1 MLNVLGFFAIVVNAT
16 MIAFVG
22 QTYAETQTEA
32 LGGFAV
38 RIENWHLWGRAVLIE
53 HGMLMLRILIIL
65 CVLITLTTN
74 VESVDLCDTYRS
86 IVYLQAL
93 PSRP

>member
-65 CVLITLTTN
+65 CVLITPTN
-74 VESVDLCDTYRS
+74 VESVDLCDTYWS